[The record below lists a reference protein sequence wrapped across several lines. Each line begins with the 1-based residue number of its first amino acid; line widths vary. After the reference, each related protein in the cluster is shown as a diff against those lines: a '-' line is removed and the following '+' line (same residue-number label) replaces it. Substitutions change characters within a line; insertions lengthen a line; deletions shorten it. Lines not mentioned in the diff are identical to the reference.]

1 MKYRIGGDYY
11 FKVRFIELFD
21 HLKRVSIILLKPTK
35 FVKMEVLEFITVT
48 C

>member
-21 HLKRVSIILLKPTK
+21 HSKCVSIILLKKTK
-35 FVKMEVLEFITVT
+35 FVKMKVLVFITIT

>member
-11 FKVRFIELFD
+11 FEVRFIELFD
-21 HLKRVSIILLKPTK
+21 HLKCVSIILLKATK
-35 FVKMEVLEFITVT
+35 FVKMEVLEFITIT